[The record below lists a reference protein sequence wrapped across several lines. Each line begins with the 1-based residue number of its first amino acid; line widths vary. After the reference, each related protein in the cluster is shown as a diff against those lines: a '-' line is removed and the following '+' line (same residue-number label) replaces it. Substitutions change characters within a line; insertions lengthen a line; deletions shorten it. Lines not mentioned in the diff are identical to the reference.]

1 MLRFWETHGSFLGK
15 TCSVFGRTGPVFGT
29 KWLRWAVSGLSKR
42 MVNPGVDQGGGNGP
56 GNGQRGHR
64 HSKKG
69 SELHTNQVRNAAR
82 KGLKLLHS
90 KAHKGTHLG
99 QNRIEHQFQRFLLCG
114 QGDAVMEDSHCCVLR
129 ALPYQVAR
137 HFGTGWP
144 DSCNEK
150 ENLQQH
156 IVGGFQH
163 LPITELS

>member
-1 MLRFWETHGSFLGK
+1 
-15 TCSVFGRTGPVFGT
+15 
-29 KWLRWAVSGLSKR
+29 